1 VKSNGRLDL
10 KTVTH
15 GAKHGVPNRPPA
27 GERAHGYVGIL
38 LSREEQAALR
48 PALSRENRQGRNPV
62 GPAGRN
68 RGGDLPA
75 GGGVAEVGIVQG
87 RH

>member
-1 VKSNGRLDL
+1 MRYRPAAISL
-10 KTVTH
+10 KPN
-15 GAKHGVPNRPPA
+15 APNRPPA

-75 GGGVAEVGIVQG
+75 GGGVAEVGGLAPAVKQA
-87 RH
+87 